1 MNIVFKLKDE
11 DIRIIANCIREDRDK
26 IQDLIPQGKVSNLLI
41 IPATSTPNGVSAHIE
56 LMLRRYM
63 VEDDLIH
70 IYSHLCY
77 QEKDCQPVSKL
88 LYPNMLSGDML
99 MTIKPSEFIPY
110 TVVFEREDA

>member
-1 MNIVFKLKDE
+1 MNIVFKLKEE
-11 DIRIIANCIREDRDK
+11 DIRVIASCIREERDK
-26 IQDLIPQGKVSNLLI
+26 VMELIPQGKTSNLLI

-110 TVVFEREDA
+110 TVVFEREGA